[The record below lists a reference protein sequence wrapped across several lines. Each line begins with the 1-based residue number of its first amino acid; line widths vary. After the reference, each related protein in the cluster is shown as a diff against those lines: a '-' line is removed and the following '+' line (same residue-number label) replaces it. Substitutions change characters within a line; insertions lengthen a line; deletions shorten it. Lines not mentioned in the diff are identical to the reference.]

1 MCASPLNAA
10 SMGQKGGCNPIP
22 LKSSVGGGQVV
33 IQAAD
38 LRELAPVFER

>member
-22 LKSSVGGGQVV
+22 RKSTINGNQIV

-38 LRELAPVFER
+38 LHELTAVFER

>member
-22 LKSSVGGGQVV
+22 LKSTISGNQLI